1 MTSRFLALCR
11 TSRLAAHPSPGN
23 TSLSAAVKGRIR
35 PCLRP
40 RNRKRCVGPTVLS
53 QRAPL
58 PLTPPGRLL
67 EARPHQAGP
76 PTWWPLVRTRGQTW
90 KTMPLGLGGGASGT
104 LEEPRRDRFWPRLCA
119 HKLGDPGQVASFSGA
134 AFPVRTWR
142 SRWCQGCRVGPEATA
157 RQPHSLGRSQPQL
170 RHLPREQDGAA
181 WIKGK
186 FGQDGQEGPAGSEA
200 DRFT

>member
-53 QRAPL
+53 QGAPL
-58 PLTPPGRLL
+58 SLKPPGRLL

-90 KTMPLGLGGGASGT
+90 KTMPLGLGGAPQGPWRNPEGTGSGPGFALTSWVTLGRWPASQGLHFPSGHGEAGGAKDAVWV
-104 LEEPRRDRFWPRLCA
+104 RKPRLASHTASAGPSLSFAICLA
-119 HKLGDPGQVASFSGA
+119 NRMEQLGSRAS
-134 AFPVRTWR
+134 
-142 SRWCQGCRVGPEATA
+142 
-157 RQPHSLGRSQPQL
+157 L
-170 RHLPREQDGAA
+170 
-181 WIKGK
+181 
-186 FGQDGQEGPAGSEA
+186 
-200 DRFT
+200 DRMDKKVLLA